1 MAWRGNSQFVSNC
14 GRGWQEAR
22 GTTRQELPQNLLQSA
37 AGFLFWQKKLPQKI
51 GWVSIWRQ
59 LTVHWW
65 EWGEGEATELEMEYL
80 L

>member
-37 AGFLFWQKKLPQKI
+37 TGFLFWQKKVAAKNWLGFYLAAI
-51 GWVSIWRQ
+51 
-59 LTVHWW
+59 
-65 EWGEGEATELEMEYL
+65 EGAMVGVG
-80 L
+80 